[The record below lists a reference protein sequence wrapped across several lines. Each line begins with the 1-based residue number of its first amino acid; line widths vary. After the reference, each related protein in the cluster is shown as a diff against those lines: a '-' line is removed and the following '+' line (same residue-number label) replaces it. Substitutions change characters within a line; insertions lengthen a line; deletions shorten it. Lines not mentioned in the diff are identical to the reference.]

1 MIIENKQDTA
11 RRTQQ
16 VMVEPSGDFSNPN
29 IILYDTSKV
38 FYRISGNESFVNSSV
53 INFNN
58 SSPAAK
64 ITAADTASAPFY
76 SDTATEN
83 YKRRLAEQQMLA
95 LKMQQGTT
103 LDEVIVKTKV
113 KSQMQLLDEK
123 YASPLFSSSDA
134 YQFDAMNDPFARG
147 ATNVLQYL
155 QGRVAG
161 LQITVA
167 GMGGDNSSVSWRG
180 GSPSFFMNEMPVDV
194 SQLASIN
201 MSDVA
206 YIKVFR
212 PPFFGAV
219 GGSGASGAIAVY
231 TRKGGD
237 MQQAQSGGG
246 LPYKLIIGYTTPKE
260 FYSPDYATYDQR
272 NENVDLRTTLYW
284 DPMILTQPGNSTI
297 KIKFFNND
305 YSQSFRIVLEGIT
318 TDGRLAHIEKV
329 IE

>member
-1 MIIENKQDTA
+1 
-11 RRTQQ
+11 
-16 VMVEPSGDFSNPN
+16 
-29 IILYDTSKV
+29 
-38 FYRISGNESFVNSSV
+38 V

-58 SSPAAK
+58 SNPAARV
-64 ITAADTASAPFY
+64 TAADTASAPFY

-83 YKRRLAEQQMLA
+83 YKRRLAQQQMLA
-95 LKMQQGTT
+95 FKMQQGTT

-113 KSQMQLLDEK
+113 KSPLQLLDEK
-123 YASPLFSSSDA
+123 YTSPLFSSNDA
-134 YQFDAMNDPFARG
+134 YQFDAMTDPFAKG

-155 QGRVAG
+155 QGKVAG

-167 GMGGDNSSVSWRG
+167 GMGGDNSSVTWRG
-180 GSPSFFMNEMPVDV
+180 GTPSFFMNEMPVDV
-194 SQLASIN
+194 GQLASIN

-206 YIKVFR
+206 YVKVFR

-219 GGSGASGAIAVY
+219 GGSGANGAIAVY
-231 TRKGGD
+231 TRRGADMEQTQKG
-237 MQQAQSGGG
+237 SG

-272 NENVDLRTTLYW
+272 NESADMRTTLFW
-284 DPMILTQPGNSTI
+284 DPMVLTQPGSNTV

-305 YSQSFRIVLEGIT
+305 FSQGFRIVVEGIS
-318 TDGRLAHIEKV
+318 TDGRMAHIEKV